1 MEQPTRFIGMDVHKD
16 TIAVAMTAAGDAGKV
31 HAHLGPAGLR
41 LGHRLS
47 GSTYRENRHQHVDP
61 QPLGNPQRFRI
72 CVDELIQPTLQ
83 FSFVTNKVLI
93 SSLFE
98 VYYCNVWE
106 IKKCNFL
113 LRA

>member
-1 MEQPTRFIGMDVHKD
+1 MEE
-16 TIAVAMTAAGDAGKV
+16 
-31 HAHLGPAGLR
+31 LGRREFWFPLRERGAGLWGR
-41 LGHRLS
+41 RSLLIADRYGVYSFAHRRYIRK
-47 GSTYRENRHQHVDP
+47 TRYQHVDP